1 MVKCNK
7 AIGIE
12 TKDGKVYEAKYIVS
26 NVDVKTTFLKLIDE
40 DEQPTEILN
49 KIKNIKARGVS
60 FKIPGIKLKN
70 CQII

>member
-49 KIKNIKARGVS
+49 KIKT
-60 FKIPGIKLKN
+60 
-70 CQII
+70 